1 MKKENYS
8 ESNAF
13 IRKLNSGRPLSH
25 GRYSESDGLVKKA
38 VAGDAVKAREDLD
51 EDYVPTVEGMP
62 QKDIDFIKEEIQ
74 AKKALK
80 AEETS
85 EPEKAEK
92 ELGISND
99 DLDAIKEEIKA
110 LKARKADEAQK
121 EKEEIKPTEEKKAKK
136 IVVNDNAVDAIKLS
150 TDTRQLRLVIKSE
163 GQSTKAKEKATKT
176 AHVFG
181 MIFTYAFLVLTAILF
196 LFPFYWMIITSFKS
210 GAEIKGF
217 LQGYE
222 GKQTFWPV
230 QFMNNYAGLT
240 KKFNFGMYVGNTLVI
255 GLFSTIGTIITCIL
269 SAFAFARLNFKG
281 KDLMFTLLLAT
292 MMIPGEMMVVTNYIS
307 ISNFGW
313 TDGSR
318 TGAYL
323 AMIIPFMVSVF
334 YIYLLRQ
341 NFMQIPNEL
350 YLAAKVDGK
359 TDWQYLWKVM
369 VPLAMPSLV
378 TIFILKLMGSW
389 NSYIWPNLVAGGH
402 DEFKLVSNGL
412 RDSFQTGTDFNEYGK
427 QMAATVC
434 VTLPLL
440 LLFVCFRKYIM
451 RGVSRAG
458 IKG

>member
-1 MKKENYS
+1 MDMEENKTMNPND
-8 ESNAF
+8 EL
-13 IRKLNSGRPLSH
+13 IRLS
-25 GRYSESDGLVKKA
+25 SD
-38 VAGDAVKAREDLD
+38 
-51 EDYVPTVEGMP
+51 TH
-62 QKDIDFIKEEIQ
+62 
-74 AKKALK
+74 
-80 AEETS
+80 S
-85 EPEKAEK
+85 
-92 ELGISND
+92 
-99 DLDAIKEEIKA
+99 
-110 LKARKADEAQK
+110 
-121 EKEEIKPTEEKKAKK
+121 
-136 IVVNDNAVDAIKLS
+136 
-150 TDTRQLRLVIKSE
+150 LRLVIKSE
-163 GQSTKAKEKATKT
+163 GQSTKAKERASRT
-176 AHVFG
+176 AHIVG
-181 MIFTYAFLVLTAILF
+181 MVFTYAFLIFVALLF
-196 LFPFYWMIITSFKS
+196 IFPFYWMIITSFKS

-217 LQGYE
+217 LPGHE
-222 GKQTFWPV
+222 GEQTFWPV
-230 QFMNNYAGLT
+230 NFVNNYAGLT
-240 KKFNFGMYVGNTLVI
+240 KKFNFGMYVGNTLVV
-255 GLFSTIGTIITCIL
+255 GLFSTIGTIFTCIFA
-269 SAFAFARLNFKG
+269 AFAFARLDFKG
-281 KDLMFTLLLAT
+281 KDTMFTILLAT

-307 ISNFGW
+307 VSNFGW
-313 TDGSR
+313 TGGSNR

-389 NSYIWPNLVAGGH
+389 NSYIWPNLVAGGN
-402 DEFKLVSNGL
+402 DNFKLVSNGL

-440 LLFVCFRKYIM
+440 ALFVCFRKYIM